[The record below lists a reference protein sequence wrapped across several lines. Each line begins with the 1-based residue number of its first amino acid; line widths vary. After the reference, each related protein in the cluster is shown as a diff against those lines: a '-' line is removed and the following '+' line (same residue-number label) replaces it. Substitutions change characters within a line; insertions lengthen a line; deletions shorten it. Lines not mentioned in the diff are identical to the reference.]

1 MTTENNLAVIR
12 RGFEE
17 IWNRGNLAVADE
29 PIAIDVV
36 VHSPGEPE
44 PLHGLEDFK
53 RFNDKLRTGFPDLRV
68 TIDDIFGLGDKVT
81 VRFTARG
88 THLGQY
94 RGLPPTGVRMT
105 VTEICIYRLANG
117 KVQELWQELNA
128 LGVMQQ
134 LGVVPP
140 EGAGPLGLLS
150 WVLRTIARFA
160 LLDIRARSGRRKGPL
175 KWPGIGQLPRPPSR
189 ADVGRG
195 ISAAHRFTEL
205 AAVGRRRERSGS
217 PRRGRLPPAPVARC

>member
-1 MTTENNLAVIR
+1 MSSFTPPANP
-12 RGFEE
+12 
-17 IWNRGNLAVADE
+17 NRSTVLRTSSGST
-29 PIAIDVV
+29 I
-36 VHSPGEPE
+36 
-44 PLHGLEDFK
+44 
-53 RFNDKLRTGFPDLRV
+53 KLRTGFPDLRV

-134 LGVVPP
+134 LGVVP
-140 EGAGPLGLLS
+140 
-150 WVLRTIARFA
+150 
-160 LLDIRARSGRRKGPL
+160 RKGSV
-175 KWPGIGQLPRPPSR
+175 R
-189 ADVGRG
+189 
-195 ISAAHRFTEL
+195 SA
-205 AAVGRRRERSGS
+205 
-217 PRRGRLPPAPVARC
+217 C